1 MVSLVYTYCPNIKRL
16 ITYIFGVDSFTQGL
30 PTPKYPTQDIHLD
43 ITQMQAAAS
52 RNQGPMS
59 LPLLSSFANTRI
71 FFSLPCFYG
80 DEIGVVQTEV
90 VQNYLELLCAEYGIY
105 F

>member
-1 MVSLVYTYCPNIKRL
+1 MMVSLVYTYCPNIKRL

-71 FFSLPCFYG
+71 FFSLP
-80 DEIGVVQTEV
+80 IGVVQTEV
-90 VQNYLELLCAEYGIY
+90 AQNYLELLCAEYGIY